1 MDALKRSYFN
11 PLSVETFNRQLKKVM
26 LLVIIVFGI
35 LVLRL
40 WFLQIV
46 NGSTFRTKSE
56 INRIHLQDI
65 PPFRGQIFDRN
76 GEILVDNRPAYDL
89 YVIPE
94 EVLDRDKL
102 VESLGRLIH
111 LQSREIVKK
120 LDEASRRQ
128 PFKPVCIKRDISR
141 DELAKV
147 ETHRFNLP
155 GVMTK
160 VSPKRRYIW
169 GDFACHLLG
178 YLGEISDDQLKNGQF
193 LENKPGDLVGKQ
205 GVELKL
211 QSFLSGV
218 RGGEQVEVDA
228 TGRRIRVISQKS
240 SVPGANIYLTIDK
253 NLQALAEKYLT
264 GKEGAIIAIDP
275 SNGDV
280 LASAS
285 SPFFDPN
292 LFVGGI
298 DEETWRE
305 IVSSEEFVLQDRV
318 VSGVYPPGSVFK
330 IVVALAGLEEGLI
343 DPKEKVFCNGRHY
356 VGRREYRCWRRHG
369 HGKIDLHRALVESCD
384 IYFYTMGQ
392 RLGVEKIAYYAKKFG
407 LGKATGIGL
416 GNEKEGLIPT
426 SEWKLKKWGTPW
438 QTGETVCM
446 AIGQSFVLVTP
457 IQMAVFIAA
466 LFNGGNLYEPK
477 VTLFAEKPGSGE
489 FQDFE
494 PKLTGNIE
502 IKAEHMELIKDAL
515 IGVVNESG
523 GTGFRARLKGIT
535 VAGKTGTAQVVSI
548 NKDSDKSTE
557 VPESLRDHA
566 WFVAVAPAREPKIAV
581 TVVIEHGGHGGS
593 AAAPI
598 AREIIRVYL
607 DSVKNQVMAAGQ

>member
-11 PLSVETFNRQLKKVM
+11 PLSVETFNRQLKKVT

-35 LVLRL
+35 LVIRL

-46 NGSTFRTKSE
+46 NGSIFRTKSE

-76 GEILVDNRPAYDL
+76 GEILVDNRPSYDL
-89 YVIPE
+89 FVIPE
-94 EVLDRDKL
+94 EVLDRERL
-102 VESLGRLIH
+102 VENLSRLIH
-111 LQSREIVKK
+111 LDSQKIVKK
-120 LDEASRRQ
+120 IGEASPSQ

-147 ETHRFNLP
+147 ETYRFNLP

-178 YLGEISDDQLKNGQF
+178 YLGEISEDQLKNGQF
-193 LENKPGDLVGKQ
+193 IENKPGDLVGKQ
-205 GVELKL
+205 GVEMKL
-211 QSFLSGV
+211 QPFLSGV

-228 TGRRIRVISQKS
+228 TGRIIRVISQKRS
-240 SVPGANIYLTIDK
+240 IPGANIYLTIDK
-253 NLQALAEKYLT
+253 NLQALAEKFLM
-264 GKEGAIIAIDP
+264 GKEGAIIALDP
-275 SNGDV
+275 SNGEV
-280 LASAS
+280 LAAAS

-292 LFVGGI
+292 IFVGGI
-298 DEETWRE
+298 DEATWRE
-305 IVSSEEFVLQDRV
+305 IVSTKKFVLQDRV

-330 IVVALAGLEEGLI
+330 IVIALAGLEEGLI
-343 DPKEKVFCNGRHY
+343 DPKEKVFCNGHHY
-356 VGRREYRCWRRHG
+356 VGRREYRCWRKHG
-369 HGKIDLHRALVESCD
+369 HGMINLHRAIVESCD
-384 IYFYTMGQ
+384 VYFYTMGQ
-392 RLGVEKIAYYAKKFG
+392 RLGVEKIAHYAKKFG
-407 LGKATGIGL
+407 LGKETGIGL

-426 SEWKLKKWGTPW
+426 NEWKLKTWGIPW
-438 QTGETVCM
+438 QAGETVCM

-457 IQMAVFIAA
+457 IQMAVLVSA

-477 VTLFAEKPGSGE
+477 VTLFAEKPGSGKSQE
-489 FQDFE
+489 FE
-494 PKLTGNIE
+494 PKLTGKIE
-502 IKAEHMELIKDAL
+502 IKAEHMELVREAL

-523 GTGFRARLKGIT
+523 GTGFRARLKGT
-535 VAGKTGTAQVVSI
+535 AVAGKTGTAQVVSI
-548 NKDSDKSTE
+548 KKDSDKSAE

-566 WFVAVAPAREPKIAV
+566 WFVAVAPAHDPKIAV
-581 TVVIEHGGHGGS
+581 SVVIEHGGHGGR

-598 AREIIRVYL
+598 AREIIRAYL
-607 DSVKNQVMAAGQ
+607 NSVKNQVLAASH